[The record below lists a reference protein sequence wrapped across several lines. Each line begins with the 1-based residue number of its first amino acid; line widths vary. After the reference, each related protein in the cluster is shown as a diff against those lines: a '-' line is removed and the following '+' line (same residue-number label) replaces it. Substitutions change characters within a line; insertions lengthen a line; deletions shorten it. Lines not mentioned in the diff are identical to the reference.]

1 VTAVRPHHPIE
12 TWFFVREI
20 QPKGEHM
27 KLEPL
32 FLGALLALTSG
43 CAHFRNNA
51 GGVADTDQ
59 NVLTGGPVAGI
70 RIKNLPAAVKKV
82 LKAEAPTAEVADI
95 STRTRDGR
103 LIYRIVFSEPARN
116 PMLYI
121 AEDGT
126 IVENLND

>member
-1 VTAVRPHHPIE
+1 VGRAREVAPAEAVTAIRPHHPIE
-12 TWFFVREI
+12 TWFFVRE
-20 QPKGEHM
+20 
-27 KLEPL
+27 
-32 FLGALLALTSG
+32 S
-43 CAHFRNNA
+43 
-51 GGVADTDQ
+51 GVADTDQ
-59 NVLTGGPVAGI
+59 NVLTGGPVTGI